1 MTKETAL
8 KVLLDDYP
16 KGRNYEA
23 FFRNV
28 IDSFVGEG
36 KMVDDYCF
44 SQIRLYLNSLT

>member
-23 FFRNV
+23 FFRGV
-28 IDSFVGEG
+28 IDRFVGDG

-44 SQIRLYLNSLT
+44 GQIKTYLNSLT